1 MPLMPVPIYGDQ
13 NVLRTFE
20 MVIRHVGRMMTTAY
34 IREFSVAVF
43 ILITFRNI
51 FSGRLTGGSVAEWL
65 ACWTQAQKGFASNHS
80 RDAVG

>member
-1 MPLMPVPIYGDQ
+1 LMPVPIYGDQ

-34 IREFSVAVF
+34 IREFSVAGF

-51 FSGRLTGGSVAEWL
+51 FFWPSYGWLGSRVVSVLDPSAEGL
-65 ACWTQAQKGFASNHS
+65 GFKPQP
-80 RDAVG
+80 

>member
-1 MPLMPVPIYGDQ
+1 MPVPIYGDQ

-34 IREFSVAVF
+34 IREFSVAGF

-51 FSGRLTGGSVAEWL
+51 FLALLRVA
-65 ACWTQAQKGFASNHS
+65 
-80 RDAVG
+80 R